1 MASQPVKDPQVQA
14 ALGYAA
20 RVEREAAK
28 VPDLGAEVPVTEIR
42 SAAVIGGGVMGS
54 GIAMCFADAG
64 IPVKL
69 REAEPA
75 ALDKALA
82 RIAATYAVS
91 VKRGSLAQ
99 AEMDR
104 RVGLVSGA
112 ADDAALADADVIIE
126 AVFEDM
132 RLKREVF
139 GRLDRAAKPG
149 AILASN
155 TSALDIDQIAGATS
169 RPEAVIGA
177 HFFSPAN
184 VMKLLEVVRGK
195 ASSKPT
201 VASLVRLGQRI
212 GKVVAVCGNCDGF
225 LANRSRGPFIAEMN
239 ILVEDGASPRQI
251 DRVMQEFGYRMG
263 PFATADL
270 AGHDNSY
277 ANRKR
282 RKAADPGY
290 RMLPIA
296 DRMVE
301 RGRRGQ
307 KTGTGW
313 YRYESSDRT
322 PHDDPQAEAII
333 DEVRAELG
341 IKPRQMSDAEIL
353 RRMLFAS
360 VNEACK
366 IIAEGVAYRAG
377 DVDAMWLNGFGFP
390 RARGGL
396 LYWAETQGGPKAVLA
411 DVESWHQRMG
421 ERWAPAPLLRALASR
436 GLSFAEAKPGMA

>member
-1 MASQPVKDPQVQA
+1 MERQTAKDPDVQL
-14 ALGYAA
+14 ALDHAA
-20 RVEREAAK
+20 RVEREAAV
-28 VPDLGAEVPVTEIR
+28 VPDVPADTPTIDVK
-42 SAAVIGGGVMGS
+42 SAAMIGGGVMGS

-64 IPVKL
+64 IPVRL
-69 REAEPA
+69 READPQ
-75 ALDKALA
+75 ALDKALT
-82 RIAATYAVS
+82 RIAGTYAMS
-91 VKRGSLAQ
+91 VKRGSLPQ

-104 RVGLVSGA
+104 RVALVTPA
-112 ADDAALADADVIIE
+112 ADDAALGDADVIIE
-126 AVFEDM
+126 AVFESMD
-132 RLKREVF
+132 LKREVF

-155 TSALDIDQIAGATS
+155 TSALDIDQIAAATK
-169 RPEAVIGA
+169 RPRAVIGA

-195 ASSKPT
+195 DTAKPT
-201 VASLVRLGQRI
+201 IASMVALGKRI

-282 RKAADPGY
+282 RKAEEPSY

-307 KTGTGW
+307 KTGAGW
-313 YRYESSDRT
+313 YRYAPNDRT
-322 PHDDPQAEAII
+322 PLDDPETDRII
-333 DEVRAELG
+333 AEVRGELG
-341 IKPRQMSDAEIL
+341 IVPRAFTDEEVL

-366 IIAEGVAYRAG
+366 IIAEGVAARAG

-396 LYWAETQGGPKAVLA
+396 LYWADRNGGPKGVLA
-411 DVESWHQRMG
+411 AIESWSALG
-421 ERWAPAPLLRALASR
+421 PRWTPAPLLRVLAR
-436 GLSFAEAKPGMA
+436 DGLSFADARPGLT